1 MQDFDSLFLEATHQQ
16 IDKVVSSKSWQKFRL
31 SLKGLS
37 TSSKLQKLSQW
48 VSNHHNSPQAKLQ
61 ASNYRGAL
69 RRGGQLKALKE
80 SLEILTET
88 VKLKIKQPL
97 EPKEFISKRKKGA
110 LDIQKKAEAKGGAAL
125 LTAVHFAAKEK
136 PYEYALKVCEKENA
150 AALIKDKASDV
161 MKELKDW
168 SNLTQQRFQHLMGML
183 EAYGEVYLQLK

>member
-1 MQDFDSLFLEATHQQ
+1 MKDFETLFSEATHQQ
-16 IDKVVSSKSWQKFRL
+16 IDKVVSSDNWQKFRL

-48 VSNHHNSPQAKLQ
+48 VSKHHNSPQAKLQ

-80 SLEILTET
+80 SLEVLTEAI
-88 VKLKIKQPL
+88 KLKAKQPL

-110 LDIQKKAEAKGGAAL
+110 ADIQKKAEAKGGAAL

-136 PYEYALKVCEKENA
+136 PYEYALKVCEKDNA
-150 AALIKDKASDV
+150 ADLIRDKADGV
-161 MKELKDW
+161 MKDLKDW

>member
-1 MQDFDSLFLEATHQQ
+1 MKDFQTLFSEATHEE
-16 IDKVVSSKSWQKFRL
+16 IDKAVSSDEWQKFRK

-48 VSNHHNSPQAKLQ
+48 VSKHKGSKKAKLQ

-80 SLEILTET
+80 NLETLNES
-88 VKLKIKQPL
+88 LKIKNKQPL
-97 EPKEFISKRKKGA
+97 ESKEFISKRKKGA
-110 LDIQKKAEAKGGAAL
+110 DDIRKKTEAKGGAAL

-150 AALIKDKASDV
+150 AELIKAKAQEI
-161 MKELKDW
+161 MNQLKDW
-168 SNLTQQRFQHLMGML
+168 SNLTQQKFQHLMGML
-183 EAYGEVYLQLK
+183 EAYGEVYIQLK

>member
-16 IDKVVSSKSWQKFRL
+16 IDKAVSSDSWQKFRL

-48 VSNHHNSPQAKLQ
+48 VSKHHNSPQAKLQ

-88 VKLKIKQPL
+88 VKLKINHK
-97 EPKEFISKRKKGA
+97 
-110 LDIQKKAEAKGGAAL
+110 
-125 LTAVHFAAKEK
+125 
-136 PYEYALKVCEKENA
+136 
-150 AALIKDKASDV
+150 
-161 MKELKDW
+161 
-168 SNLTQQRFQHLMGML
+168 
-183 EAYGEVYLQLK
+183 

>member
-1 MQDFDSLFLEATHQQ
+1 MKDFETLFFEATHQPA
-16 IDKVVSSKSWQKFRL
+16 IKTVSSDLK
-31 SLKGLS
+31 SLKENLEVIAEAI
-37 TSSKLQKLSQW
+37 KI
-48 VSNHHNSPQAKLQ
+48 
-61 ASNYRGAL
+61 
-69 RRGGQLKALKE
+69 KA
-80 SLEILTET
+80 
-88 VKLKIKQPL
+88 KQPL
-97 EPKEFISKRKKGA
+97 EPKEFIIKRKKGA
-110 LDIQKKAEAKGGAAL
+110 ADIQKKAEAKGGAAL